1 MNSARTTV
9 HVLMFSVLLL
19 VVTLAVPASA
29 QPADDP
35 LARAQGVMYDDPA
48 AAMAIL
54 SDAIETGDPDRGAET
69 WAELLTLRSGLA
81 RDFGDLDAAAEDADR
96 AVEWAERSGSRPL
109 RAETLRVRG
118 TIDAEMGDVET
129 ALARFYEAADLLKD
143 AEPSDV
149 QLRVAI
155 ALGVANQMVENYDR
169 ARRHLETGLELARAL
184 GNRRQEATLLGNL
197 AVAEAQAQ
205 NPERSIELHLEA
217 LAIAREIGD
226 AVTAAYQLAN
236 LCDRNVQLG
245 RLDEADG
252 YCDDAVAR
260 LESLGHVR
268 LLAGA
273 RASRATLY
281 TEQGDLDAALDEM
294 TAALDLARDSIPT
307 VERDFLEQLA
317 RLHVQRGELDEA
329 LAAYRRFMDARE
341 RLWEERRT
349 RTIEELEVQHEVAE
363 RERELELARTQS
375 ALQETRLQ
383 QRTVLAIVLGFG
395 FLVVAGLALFAWR
408 SNRQRAK
415 LQRDLAD
422 RNQALERAVKTIGDL
437 ANRDPLTHLRN
448 RRAFLEVA
456 EQELARARRNRHPI
470 AVVMIDIDRFK
481 PLNDRFGHAVGDE
494 VLKQVA
500 ETLRLTFRGLDVVC
514 RWGGEEFVALLPD
527 TDLEAARLAAERARA
542 AVAATATA
550 GSEASLSVSITLG
563 VALVTRDLNE
573 AIEAADRAMYEGKRA
588 GRNRVVVA

>member
-1 MNSARTTV
+1 MNYAPTTV
-9 HVLMFSVLLL
+9 HVLMVSVLLI

-29 QPADDP
+29 QLVDDP
-35 LARAQGVMYDDPA
+35 LARAEGVRYDDPA
-48 AAMAIL
+48 AAMTIL
-54 SDAIETGDPDRGAET
+54 SDAIDSGDPERGAEA

-81 RDFGDLDAAAEDADR
+81 RDFGDLEAAAEDADR
-96 AVEWAERSGSRPL
+96 AIEWAERSGSRRL

-129 ALARFYEAADLLKD
+129 ALSRFYEAADLLKD
-143 AEPSDV
+143 SEPSDV

-155 ALGVANQMVENYDR
+155 ALGVANQMVENDDR

-197 AVAEAQAQ
+197 AVAEAQD
-205 NPERSIELHLEA
+205 PERSIELHLEA

-281 TEQGDLDAALDEM
+281 KEQGDLDAALDEM

-383 QRTVLAIVLGFG
+383 QRTVLAVVLGFG
-395 FLVVAGLALFAWR
+395 FLVVAGLALFVWR

-422 RNQALERAVKTIGDL
+422 RNQELERAVKTIGDL

-481 PLNDRFGHAVGDE
+481 PLNDQFGHAVGDE

-514 RWGGEEFVALLPD
+514 RWGGEEFVVLLPD
-527 TDLEAARLAAERARA
+527 TDLEAARLAAERARV